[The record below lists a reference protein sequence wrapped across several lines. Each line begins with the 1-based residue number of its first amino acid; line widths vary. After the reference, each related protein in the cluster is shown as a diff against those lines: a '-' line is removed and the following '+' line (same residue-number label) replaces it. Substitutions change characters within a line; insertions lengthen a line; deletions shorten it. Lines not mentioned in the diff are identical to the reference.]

1 MHLYSGMSTTF
12 MADTANSRIVDQLI
26 QNFQEEYRHKP
37 ADSEIRSWQNSLT
50 RFSNVLQIADLN
62 DQGIIV
68 EYQMPLTSKR
78 LDVMVAGNDANG
90 RPNSVVVELKQWDSV
105 SESDIEDCV
114 ETFIG
119 GRVRPHLHP
128 SRQAADYQ
136 RYLLDT
142 HTAFSGGE
150 VAINACGFLHNL
162 RPQHAGAIFD
172 EKFGDLVG
180 MVPSYISDGIEDLAG
195 YLVNHVGRG
204 DGGSVLQTILAGR
217 YKPSAG
223 LLKHVAGVIG
233 GEPTFVLLDEQRVSC
248 NDIISK
254 VRAYQLGNQKTVF
267 LIRGG
272 PGTGK
277 SLIAVNLMAE
287 LARQGMVVEH
297 ATGSRAFTKTMQKT
311 VGSRAKN
318 LFRYFNNYGQAEE
331 NIIDLIVADEAHRI
345 RVNSNTRF
353 TPAAKKSDKPQ
364 IDELIHAAKV
374 TAFFIDDKQVVR
386 PGEVGSSALIRDAAR
401 RLGARIVEHELEA
414 QFRCNGSD
422 AYVQWVDNT
431 LGLENTAQ
439 ILWNDGD
446 AFDLN
451 IVDSVEELEA
461 EMRTRV
467 VAGQSSRL
475 VAGYCW
481 PWSDPVEGGILVN
494 DVKVGDWSMP
504 WNAKPDATRLAKG
517 IPKAD
522 FWATDPGGVEQVGC
536 VYTAQGFEFDHVG
549 LIWGNDLV
557 YRARQGWVGQPTFSH
572 DSVVKRSA
580 KRAADEYTRMVAHT
594 YRVLLTRGMKSC
606 SIYFQ
611 DKETENFVLSR
622 IELRD

>member
-12 MADTANSRIVDQLI
+12 IADTANARIVDELVR
-26 QNFQEEYRHKP
+26 NFKEQYRHKP
-37 ADSEIRSWQNSLT
+37 SDSEVRSWQNSLS
-50 RFSNVLQIADLN
+50 RFSQVLQIADLI

-78 LDVMVAGNDANG
+78 LDVMVSGNNTAGQPSG
-90 RPNSVVVELKQWDSV
+90 VVVELKQWDEV
-105 SESDIEDCV
+105 APSDIEDCV

-142 HTAFSGGE
+142 HTSFSGGD
-150 VAINACGFLHNL
+150 VALNACGYLHNL
-162 RPQHAGAIFD
+162 RPQNADAIFD
-172 EKFGDLVG
+172 SKFDSLIEA
-180 MVPSYISDGIEDLAG
+180 VPSYVSDGVEELAR
-195 YLVNHVGRG
+195 YLVLNVGGG
-204 DGGSVLQTILAGR
+204 DGASVLETILAGQ
-217 YKPSAG
+217 YKPSSG
-223 LLKHVAGVIG
+223 LLTHVAGVID
-233 GEPTFVLLDEQRVSC
+233 GEPSFTLLDEQRVTC
-248 NDIISK
+248 NDIIAK
-254 VRAYQLGNQKTVF
+254 VRAHQLGNQKTVF

-277 SLIAVNLMAE
+277 SLIAVNLMGE
-287 LARQGMVVEH
+287 LARQGLVVEH

-318 LFRYFNNYGQAEE
+318 LFRYFNNYAQADE
-331 NIIDLIVADEAHRI
+331 NLIDLIVADEAHRI
-345 RVNSNTRF
+345 RLNSNTRF
-353 TPAAKKSDKPQ
+353 TPAAKRSEKPQ

-386 PGEVGSSALIRDAAR
+386 PGEVGSTGLIRDAAR
-401 RLGARIVEHELEA
+401 RAGARLVEHELEA

-431 LGLENTAQ
+431 LGLEETSQ
-439 ILWNDGD
+439 ILWNDAD

-451 IVDSVEELEA
+451 VLDSVEELEA

-467 VAGQSSRL
+467 ASGESSRL

-481 PWSDPVEGGILVN
+481 PWSKPKDDGTLVD
-494 DVKVGDWSMP
+494 DVQIGDWAMP
-504 WNAKPDATRLAKG
+504 WNAQPDATRLAKG

-522 FWATDPGGVEQVGC
+522 FWATDSGGVEQVGC

-557 YRARQGWVGQPTFSH
+557 YRSRMGWVGQSTFSH
-572 DSVVKRSA
+572 DRVVKRSA
-580 KRAADEYTRMVAHT
+580 TKSESEFTRMVAHT

-611 DKETENFVLSR
+611 DRETENFVLSR
-622 IELRD
+622 IELR

>member
-12 MADTANSRIVDQLI
+12 MADTANSRIVDKLVE
-26 QNFQEEYRHKP
+26 NFKAEYRHKP
-37 ADSEIRSWQNSLT
+37 SDSEIRSWQNSLS
-50 RFSNVLQIADLN
+50 RFSQVLQLADLM

-90 RPNSVVVELKQWDSV
+90 QPSSVVVELKQWDDV
-105 SESDIEDCV
+105 SPSDIEDCV

-136 RYLLDT
+136 RYLSDT
-142 HTAFSGGE
+142 HTAFSTGE

-162 RPQHAGAIFD
+162 RPQNASAIFD
-172 EKFGDLVG
+172 EKFEELVG

-195 YLVNHVGRG
+195 FLVDHVGRG
-204 DGGSVLQTILAGR
+204 DGAPVLQTILDGR

-223 LLKHVAGVIG
+223 LLKHVAGAIE
-233 GEPTFVLLDEQRVSC
+233 GEPSFVLRDEQRVSC

-254 VRAYQLGNQKTVF
+254 VRAYQLNNEKTVF
-267 LIRGG
+267 IIRGG

-287 LARQGMVVEH
+287 LARQGLVVEH
-297 ATGSRAFTKTMQKT
+297 ATGSRAFTKTMQKV
-311 VGSRAKN
+311 VGPRARA
-318 LFRYFNNYGQAEE
+318 LFRYFNNYPQADE
-331 NIIDLIVADEAHRI
+331 NVIDLIVADEAHRI

-353 TPAAKKSDKPQ
+353 TPAAKRSEKPQ
-364 IDELIHAAKV
+364 VDELIHAAKV

-386 PGEVGSSALIRDAAR
+386 PGEVGSTELIRDAAR
-401 RLGARIVEHELEA
+401 RLGARLVEHELEA

-439 ILWNDGD
+439 ILWNDAD

-467 VAGQSSRL
+467 ANGESSRL

-481 PWSDPVEGGILVN
+481 PWSKPLADGTLVS
-494 DVKVGDWSMP
+494 DVQVGEWAMP
-504 WNAKPDATRLAKG
+504 WNAQPDATKLAKG

-549 LIWGNDLV
+549 LIWGTDLA
-557 YRARQGWVGQPTFSH
+557 YRARQGWVGQPTASF
-572 DSVVKRSA
+572 DRVVKRSA
-580 KRAADEYTRMVAHT
+580 KQSEADFVRMVAHT

-606 SIYFQ
+606 SIHFL

-622 IELRD
+622 IELRP